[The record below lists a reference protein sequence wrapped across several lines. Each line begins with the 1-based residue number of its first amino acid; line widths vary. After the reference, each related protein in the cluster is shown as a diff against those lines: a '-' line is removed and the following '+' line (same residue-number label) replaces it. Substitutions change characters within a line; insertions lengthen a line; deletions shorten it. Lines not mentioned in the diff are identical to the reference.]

1 MATTSYS
8 TMYNNK
14 SCNSPSKFKV
24 LRQPLPIESREELG
38 EESLHRDG
46 DVSGVLKDEWVF
58 DIVDKGDRE
67 GIIHKSLCQSRDT
80 MKEQAYLEKCK

>member
-1 MATTSYS
+1 
-8 TMYNNK
+8 MYNNK
-14 SCNSPSKFKV
+14 SCNSPSKSKV
-24 LRQPLPIESREELG
+24 LRQPLPIELG

-58 DIVDKGDRE
+58 DNVDKGDRE
-67 GIIHKSLCQSRDT
+67 GIIHKSLCQSRDA